1 MNLTWDALSS
11 GICNIIYREEEIIN
25 SLPEYLKSRIL
36 LQKHLKVANY
46 ADKCAEYIDREI
58 DIDGNI
64 NELIKEYFDINTN
77 PYTII

>member
-1 MNLTWDALSS
+1 ML
-11 GICNIIYREEEIIN
+11 IN
-25 SLPEYLKSRIL
+25 
-36 LQKHLKVANY
+36 
-46 ADKCAEYIDREI
+46 AEYIDREI

>member
-1 MNLTWDALSS
+1 MVDEFIPKSS